1 MNLKK
6 DAEEVINALQAGRFL
21 AECPSCKETMRLKDA
36 GLFYLDEFTP
46 EAQALYG
53 QRQAEQKERERELKR
68 ARKQVTVRVEST
80 TLAVNLGFI
89 LERLAPTMPGFRFH
103 RSDCRSLFDP
113 IDYIVFEGLSRKAA
127 VERIIF
133 TEIKTGGAVLAKK
146 QKEIKSLVE
155 RRQVVCDLYKAG
167 VDDEK

>member
-1 MNLKK
+1 MTLKK
-6 DAEEVINALQAGRFL
+6 DAKEVIHALEAGRFL
-21 AECPSCKETMRLKDA
+21 AECPSCSKTMRLEDA
-36 GLFYLDEFTP
+36 GLFPLDEFTP
-46 EAQALYG
+46 EAQALYER
-53 QRQAEQKERERELKR
+53 RQAEQKTRERDLKL
-68 ARKQVTVRVEST
+68 ARKKVTARAEAT

-103 RSDCRSLFDP
+103 RNDCRSLFDP

-146 QKEIKSLVE
+146 QKEIRALVE
-155 RRQVVCDLYKAG
+155 AGRVVCDLYKAEG
-167 VDDEK
+167 NDEE

>member
-6 DAEEVINALQAGRFL
+6 DAKDVIRALEDGRFL
-21 AECPSCKETMRLKDA
+21 AECPSCMEAMRLKDA
-36 GLFYLDEFTP
+36 GLFTLDEFTP
-46 EAQALYG
+46 DARALYG
-53 QRQAEQKERERELKR
+53 QRQAEQLERDKELKL
-68 ARKQVTVRVEST
+68 ARKQVTVRAEAT

-103 RSDCRSLFDP
+103 RNDCRSLFDP
-113 IDYIVFEGLSRKAA
+113 LDYIVFEGLSQKGA

-146 QKEIKSLVE
+146 QREIKSLVE
-155 RRQVVCDLYKAG
+155 GGQVVCDVYKAE
-167 VDDEK
+167 VDDER